1 MVRGQAQGRAVLSR
15 PGPCQRGVSRLW
27 RTQSRPDPTRRY
39 PRPDPTSR
47 PAGRRA
53 RLVVPPVRRSQ
64 EEWSPVA
71 RRHGRPHPC
80 CFPSPG
86 PVWTSEQQTTQAP
99 ALSTGIIGCIPGA
112 TVRSGPDRGG
122 AKEGGTEG
130 GMKTRPHTTEPI
142 RAADRQ
148 IGKNP
153 GLRLAPGVDGGP
165 AESTAGRL
173 RQAAAG

>member
-1 MVRGQAQGRAVLSR
+1 MLF
-15 PGPCQRGVSRLW
+15 
-27 RTQSRPDPTRRY
+27 
-39 PRPDPTSR
+39 
-47 PAGRRA
+47 
-53 RLVVPPVRRSQ
+53 
-64 EEWSPVA
+64 PVA
-71 RRHGRPHPC
+71 GA
-80 CFPSPG
+80 
-86 PVWTSEQQTTQAP
+86 VWTSEQQTTQAP